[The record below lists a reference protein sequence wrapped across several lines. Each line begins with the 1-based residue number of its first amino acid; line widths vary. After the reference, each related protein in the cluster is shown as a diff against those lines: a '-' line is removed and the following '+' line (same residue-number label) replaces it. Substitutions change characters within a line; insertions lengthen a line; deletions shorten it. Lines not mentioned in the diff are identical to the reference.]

1 MIDGSKKRNLSEVSS
16 EYEIGTIITTRV
28 DTYAAITCAKR
39 GIMAVE
45 LASVSWN
52 RCESTVYRQLN
63 RSDGH
68 GGSKFPISAGH
79 WVVSSNVAFLF
90 PLI

>member
-1 MIDGSKKRNLSEVSS
+1 MIDGPKKRNLSEVSS

-39 GIMAVE
+39 AGIMAVE

-52 RCESTVYRQLN
+52 RCEYRVPAVE
-63 RSDGH
+63 SE
-68 GGSKFPISAGH
+68 
-79 WVVSSNVAFLF
+79 
-90 PLI
+90 